1 MIDKNILVD
10 IYQSAAP
17 AVGQRLFDD
26 DILKDINYICEE
38 IFQKRKKDVSYPKQ
52 EVQDYFEEFHTV
64 ISFFRH
70 MEIQIQGAEL
80 NWEKFSNEL
89 IASFPQIAWTG
100 ASKEK
105 KKNKVIYYFDFIPV
119 AYREKT
125 FPFTINYTLSLQQM
139 YPDHKEE
146 LAKLFLEE
154 IKELI
159 SKHLLK
165 IDYFNSDTDEHLLL
179 DETLKESA
187 NLIEVMETKVA
198 KLQRELKKEQHKTEH
213 LSIANEK
220 LETLIE
226 QMERY
231 NASVAIKQFQKQVLG
246 KSDDWHQMMS
256 IDLKVYSLLL
266 RKAKFLEQTWVKNHE
281 LIKESEKVTIQEK
294 KLIYEREQIR
304 SLKQEISTNEIYLL
318 LDECKSIESRVKIRK
333 GWWFVQPSVRIMK
346 MDFDSLTNKA
356 SYFDLIQRENHLLEK
371 ISRG

>member
-38 IFQKRKKDVSYPKQ
+38 IFQKRKQDVSYPKQ

-139 YPDHKEE
+139 YPDSKEE

-154 IKELI
+154 IKELV

-165 IDYFNSDTDEHLLL
+165 IDYFNSDTEEHLFL
-179 DETLKESA
+179 DESLKESA

-213 LSIANEK
+213 LSIANQK

-346 MDFDSLTNKA
+346 MDYDSLINKA